1 MSQPREIESVLDR
14 WFSDGPRELSDR
26 ALGAA
31 FSEIDHTRQLG
42 AHVVP
47 WRFSEMPTPMR
58 LLLVAALMAASAGA
72 AFILA
77 GGANPDVPPSSP
89 GPPSPGPSVASSGP
103 PEPIGGSFAGDW
115 TAERPAVFGLE
126 AGEYNIR
133 IPEPASFLFAG
144 RPGEADFILGSIS
157 TIVPYEVT
165 DLGPTDRCPNVG
177 RYSHELS
184 ADTSR
189 FTITVDDDPC
199 VDRATLLAGDWVRT
213 WIDRQV
219 IPGTA
224 YSVAVAGA
232 TVDLTVPTGFRS
244 SVGDMTM
251 YAGPQPPSGFSK
263 FGTGELAFLLTSG
276 FDEASAA
283 VDRCRE
289 AKGRQELP
297 PTIDAYLEWSRGSTG
312 LEVTNELRTTV
323 GGLPAIQVDLVGGP
337 ECEPTV
343 ADLIP
348 PTGLIRD
355 VHQREWA
362 IDLGGRLLL
371 ATFTDDLDPQ
381 EPLSD
386 EALAMS
392 QAFIDSMEI
401 TPLP

>member
-1 MSQPREIESVLDR
+1 MTQPREIEGVLDR
-14 WFSDGPRELSDR
+14 WFADGPRELSDR

-31 FSEIDHTRQLG
+31 LSEIDQTRQLG

-47 WRFSEMPTPMR
+47 WRYSEMPTPMR

-89 GPPSPGPSVASSGP
+89 GPSTASSGP
-103 PEPIGGSFAGDW
+103 PELIGNSFAGDW
-115 TAERPAVFGLE
+115 VAERAAVFGLE
-126 AGEYNIR
+126 AGEYNMR

-184 ADTSR
+184 ADTKR
-189 FTITVDDDPC
+189 LTITVDDDPC
-199 VDRATLLAGDWVRT
+199 VDRATLLAGEWVRT

-232 TVDLTVPTGFRS
+232 TVDLTVPHAFRS
-244 SVGDMTM
+244 SVGDMTT

-263 FGTGELAFLLTSG
+263 FGTGELAFALTSALDDG
-276 FDEASAA
+276 SAA
-283 VDRCRE
+283 IDRCR
-289 AKGRQELP
+289 AAHGRRGLP
-297 PTIDAYLEWSRGSTG
+297 STIDAYLEWSRESTG
-312 LEVTNELRTTV
+312 LEVSNEVRTTV
-323 GGLPAIQVDLVGGP
+323 SGLPAVQVDLRGGA
-337 ECEPTV
+337 ECETV
-343 ADLIP
+343 ADQVS
-348 PTGLIRD
+348 PTGLVSD
-355 VHQREWA
+355 MHQREWA

-371 ATFTDDLDPQ
+371 ATFTDDIDPQ

-401 TPLP
+401 TPQP